1 MTTRETPYART
12 RKVYVR
18 APVGTGAVHVSRV
31 MGAAGAGMDA
41 PGAVPGA
48 RLADNEV
55 TDHG

>member
-1 MTTRETPYART
+1 VTTRETPYGRT

-18 APVGTGAVHVSRV
+18 APVGTRAVH
-31 MGAAGAGMDA
+31 AAGAMDAAAVDA